1 MFKDKNSTNFS
12 NLQALFFMACGNF
25 TMACTTL
32 RVLFVLNGSVSLI
45 ERTDQYGHFT
55 EKNSKWVSASW
66 DVQGLRV
73 E

>member
-1 MFKDKNSTNFS
+1 MFKDKNSTNFPIS
-12 NLQALFFMACGNF
+12 RLSFSWRVA
-25 TMACTTL
+25 TL
-32 RVLFVLNGSVSLI
+32 LWLVPRLGFCLNGNVSLI
-45 ERTDQYGHFT
+45 ERTEQYGHFT